1 MVLFQKR
8 LDDRKNFGSVAIF
21 AAFSYYVTA
30 GRIDICRTLYAW
42 SFSLRIN
49 SLRDRRKREDFYD
62 VQSGLFPVRLFLR
75 NAFRTLLRLDRCNR
89 SARRNR
95 SAGRHGDDGCYRT
108 HGCHRSHGRNRS
120 HGRHRSHGCNRTH
133 GRHRTH
139 GRNRTDGCN
148 RTDGTCGR
156 SDGGRGGGGCS
167 DDGDDGGSGSC
178 SQLAV
183 GVFACGGHFAKLKER
198 GSVLRALPLSFCPLT
213 ALKKHRPPASRNRLE
228 KIPCV
233 FAGRTCFFIR
243 GVLQ

>member
-1 MVLFQKR
+1 MVLLWKR
-8 LDDRKNFGSVAIF
+8 LDRGENFSPVAIF

-30 GRIDICRTLYAW
+30 GRIDTFRTLSALPASPRGKY
-42 SFSLRIN
+42 

-89 SARRNR
+89 PARRNR

-108 HGCHRSHGRNRS
+108 H
-120 HGRHRSHGCNRTH
+120 RTD
-133 GRHRTH
+133 
-139 GRNRTDGCN
+139 RTDGA
-148 RTDGTCGR
+148 CGR
-156 SDGGRGGGGCS
+156 SDGGRGGGGCG
-167 DDGDDGGSGSC
+167 DDGDDGGSGSR

-198 GSVLRALPLSFCPLT
+198 GGVLRALPLSFCPLT
-213 ALKKHRPPASRNRLE
+213 ALKKHRPPAFRNRLE